1 MAAGLERLT
10 GGVAKVDRL
19 GVVAI
24 VHDQDTLDRIR
35 GVMRELQL
43 DDELS
48 FEATLDAALRRIH
61 EGQRPRVLV
70 IDVSES
76 QAPIADIS
84 AARAVGGPEIKV
96 VALGLVNDV
105 ELYRSLTAAGASDYL
120 VKPASRE
127 VLRTLLE
134 KHMFGSGGTSGLG
147 QVVAFIGGRG
157 GVGSTAAAISCA
169 WALAEE
175 RMERTALVDLDLHFG
190 TVALQLDTAPSN
202 GLCEALEQ
210 PSRID
215 SLFIERVMIRVT
227 DHLRILAAEAAIAAP
242 QYVDAGAIDMLFYEL
257 RRKFAWIVVDLPRFV
272 TPTQHVVLAAA
283 SHVVVICER
292 SLAGLRDTLRLQ
304 ALVHDQAPQAQ
315 LLLVE
320 TGAHGDR
327 ATIGTSQFEQAV
339 RASFDG
345 NLSYNPKAAGAAAN
359 AGQPLTA
366 MAPRSAYAQAIQQLI
381 VKIAGAAE
389 PQKHS
394 HWSPHAVAALFRQVT
409 RRPDV
414 DKVGVIDRGGVPVFE
429 HAATDTAH

>member
-1 MAAGLERLT
+1 MAAVLDRLT
-10 GGVAKVDRL
+10 GTALKVDRV

-48 FEATLDAALRRIH
+48 FEATLDATLRRIH

-70 IDVSES
+70 MDVSES
-76 QAPIADIS
+76 SAPIADIS
-84 AARAVGGPEIKV
+84 AARAVGGAEIKI

-105 ELYRSLTAAGASDYL
+105 RVYRDFTDAGASDYL
-120 VKPASRE
+120 VKPPSRE
-127 VLRTLLE
+127 ALRPLFE
-134 KHMFGSGGTSGLG
+134 KHMFGSGGAGGLG

-190 TVALQLDTAPSN
+190 TIALQLDTAPSN

-242 QYVDAGAIDMLFYEL
+242 QHVDAGAIDMLFYEL

-272 TPTQHVVLAAA
+272 MPTQRVVLAAA
-283 SHVVVICER
+283 SCVVVICER

-304 ALVHDQAPQAQ
+304 ALVREQAPQAQ
-315 LLLVE
+315 LLLIE

-327 ATIGTSQFEQAV
+327 ATIGTSQFEQEV
-339 RASFDG
+339 GTSFDG
-345 NLSYNPKAAGAAAN
+345 SLSYNPKAAGAAAN

-366 MAPRSAYAQAIQQLI
+366 AAPHSAYTREVQQLI
-381 VKIAGAAE
+381 IKIAGAAE
-389 PQKHS
+389 PQK
-394 HWSPHAVAALFRQVT
+394 
-409 RRPDV
+409 RRHYGIHLPW
-414 DKVGVIDRGGVPVFE
+414 
-429 HAATDTAH
+429 

>member
-1 MAAGLERLT
+1 MAAVLDRLT
-10 GGVAKVDRL
+10 GAPPKVDRV

-24 VHDQDTLDRIR
+24 VHDQVTLDRIR

-48 FEATLDAALRRIH
+48 FEVTLDATLQRIH
-61 EGQRPRVLV
+61 EGQRPRVIV

-84 AARAVGGPEIKV
+84 AARAVGGAEIKV
-96 VALGLVNDV
+96 VALGSVNDV
-105 ELYRSLTAAGASDYL
+105 GLYRSLRAAGASDYL
-120 VKPASRE
+120 VKPPSRE
-127 VLRTLLE
+127 VLRTLFE
-134 KHMFGSGGTSGLG
+134 KHMSGGAGGLG

-169 WALAEE
+169 WTFAEE

-190 TVALQLDTAPSN
+190 TTALQLDTAPSN

-227 DHLRILAAEAAIAAP
+227 DRLRILAAEAALAAP
-242 QYVDAGAIDMLFYEL
+242 QRVDAGAIDMLFYEL
-257 RRKFAWIVVDLPRFV
+257 RRKFDWIVVDLPRFV
-272 TPTQHVVLAAA
+272 TPAQRVVLAAA
-283 SHVVVICER
+283 SHVVLICER

-304 ALVHDQAPQAQ
+304 AVVREQAPQAH

-339 RASFDG
+339 GASFDG
-345 NLSYNPKAAGAAAN
+345 SLSYNPKAAGAAAN
-359 AGQPLTA
+359 TGQPLTA
-366 MAPRSAYAQAIQQLI
+366 AAPRSAYTREIQQLI
-381 VKIAGAAE
+381 VQISGAAE
-389 PQKHS
+389 PQKHR
-394 HWSPHAVAALFRQVT
+394 HWSSHAVAALLRQVA

-414 DKVGVIDRGGVPVFE
+414 DKVGVVDGRVR
-429 HAATDTAH
+429 A